1 MVVLAVSLG
10 AIWGLRQGDSLSPL
24 SPMLF
29 GIVMEAFSRIL
40 DAAVRDGLILGF
52 SIGTAANTSMMVS
65 HLLFAD
71 DTLIFCDAN
80 LSQLVKLRGILSM
93 FEAVSGLKINLG
105 KSELVLVG
113 DVNNMGGLVAL
124 PGCRQALLPMK
135 CLGLAFGAKFKER
148 TIWNPILEKLE

>member
-29 GIVMEAFSRIL
+29 GMVMEAFSRIL

-71 DTLIFCDAN
+71 DTLNFCDAN
-80 LSQLVKLRGILSM
+80 LSQLVKLHGILSM
-93 FEAVSGLKINLG
+93 FEAVSGLKINLD

-113 DVNNMGGLVAL
+113 DVNNMGELVAL